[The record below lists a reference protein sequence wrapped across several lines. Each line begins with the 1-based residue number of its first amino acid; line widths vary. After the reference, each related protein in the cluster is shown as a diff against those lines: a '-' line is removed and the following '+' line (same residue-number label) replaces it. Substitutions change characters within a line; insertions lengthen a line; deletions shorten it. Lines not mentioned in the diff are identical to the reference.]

1 VRQDDPL
8 ATVLFGIT
16 IQEVAESFV
25 SRQNADN
32 MLLFADDGNVICR
45 AGNPHAALEH
55 LKKSIPHLGLRLNR
69 K

>member
-1 VRQDDPL
+1 VEQNQGL
-8 ATVLFGIT
+8 Y
-16 IQEVAESFV
+16 IQNSVALIF
-25 SRQNADN
+25 
-32 MLLFADDGNVICR
+32 LFADDGNVVFR